1 MVRMCKPPDICC
13 DDKRRQG
20 LACVLE
26 VLVRD
31 HELRMSRGDGPG
43 PVTVG
48 CRLCR
53 VSPLSYTQDVPGKI
67 AVRICGSVGWNAAG
81 ETAIVFENEGGKR
94 RSHTVGMLNEQC
106 DRVVRQIPLKGGFPV
121 IL

>member
-43 PVTVG
+43 QLWSDILIHAEEVG
-48 CRLCR
+48 R
-53 VSPLSYTQDVPGKI
+53 
-67 AVRICGSVGWNAAG
+67 
-81 ETAIVFENEGGKR
+81 IVFLLHR
-94 RSHTVGMLNEQC
+94 RQA
-106 DRVVRQIPLKGGFPV
+106 RQIQTERGVNNLFGFV
-121 IL
+121 VERRK